1 MTENEKELEKSG
13 TYRGFLLYFVLVLPV
28 RRISSDR
35 GNHWF
40 RRYRNTTVQMEE
52 NYVARTAL
60 SYVAEKVRQH
70 DTSGGVRLTE
80 EEGETVLVLQN
91 TENTTDTD
99 YLTYIYAYDGWL
111 CELVIRDDAPFS
123 KAQGE
128 RILEID
134 TFRLVNEG
142 NGFLRITVSDSGSSS
157 ASCLLHLRSSQEHRE
172 KP

>member
-1 MTENEKELEKSG
+1 METHQHRKIGCLEEIAYLNGWISKDE
-13 TYRGFLLYFVLVLPV
+13 VLKVYEVLKKNQYGQYLKDVLDGNYPV
-28 RRISSDR
+28 
-35 GNHWF
+35 
-40 RRYRNTTVQMEE
+40 
-52 NYVARTAL
+52 
-60 SYVAEKVRQH
+60 SYTHLDVYKRQ
-70 DTSGGVRLTE
+70 
-80 EEGETVLVLQN
+80 VLVLQN

-128 RILEID
+128 RILELD

-142 NGFLRITVSDSGSSS
+142 NGFLRITVSDSGSSL

>member
-35 GNHWF
+35 GIIGSGV
-40 RRYRNTTVQMEE
+40 YRNTTVQMEE

-99 YLTYIYAYDGWL
+99 YLTYIYSYDGWL
-111 CELVIRDDAPFS
+111 CELVIRPVFQSPGRTDPGNRYVPSRKRGKWIS
-123 KAQGE
+123 KDHS
-128 RILEID
+128 L
-134 TFRLVNEG
+134 
-142 NGFLRITVSDSGSSS
+142 
-157 ASCLLHLRSSQEHRE
+157 
-172 KP
+172 

>member
-1 MTENEKELEKSG
+1 MKKNWKNQGHIVDFFFTLSLFCLFAASALIVVIIGSG
-13 TYRGFLLYFVLVLPV
+13 V
-28 RRISSDR
+28 
-35 GNHWF
+35 
-40 RRYRNTTVQMEE
+40 YRNTTVQMEE
-52 NYVARTAL
+52 N
-60 SYVAEKVRQH
+60 YVAEKVRQH

>member
-1 MTENEKELEKSG
+1 MKKNRKNQGHIVDFFFTLSLFCLFAASALIVVIIGSG
-13 TYRGFLLYFVLVLPV
+13 V
-28 RRISSDR
+28 
-35 GNHWF
+35 
-40 RRYRNTTVQMEE
+40 YRNTTVQMEE

>member
-1 MTENEKELEKSG
+1 M
-13 TYRGFLLYFVLVLPV
+13 
-28 RRISSDR
+28 
-35 GNHWF
+35 
-40 RRYRNTTVQMEE
+40 
-52 NYVARTAL
+52 
-60 SYVAEKVRQH
+60 
-70 DTSGGVRLTE
+70 
-80 EEGETVLVLQN
+80 LVLQN

-99 YLTYIYAYDGWL
+99 YLTYIYSYDGWL

>member
-1 MTENEKELEKSG
+1 MVSIGSG
-13 TYRGFLLYFVLVLPV
+13 V
-28 RRISSDR
+28 
-35 GNHWF
+35 
-40 RRYRNTTVQMEE
+40 YRNTTVQMEE

-99 YLTYIYAYDGWL
+99 YLTYIYSYDVWL